1 MCIVTNEAP
10 NDVSQRQT
18 DTPATAMIGS
28 FSNVDRTLFKET
40 DVATLKTN
48 FLTAFVTNEQLITD
62 EIYTAIAHRS
72 GATKEQLDQLKDKV
86 SIIRLFK
93 NLILVAIRCSN
104 SNDCALLLGD
114 NFKNTLRLHWMPSSS
129 RMEISWQSTIGN
141 YRNALPSCKGGVF
154 STSLVMSTS
163 RLQCR
168 CLPWRMVLP
177 PCRILLGELKPSE

>member
-48 FLTAFVTNEQLITD
+48 FSTAFVTNKQLITD
-62 EIYTAIAHRS
+62 EIYTAIAQRS
-72 GATKEQLDQLKDKV
+72 GAPKEQLDQLKDKV

-104 SNDCALLLGD
+104 SNCCVV
-114 NFKNTLRLHWMPSSS
+114 R
-129 RMEISWQSTIGN
+129 
-141 YRNALPSCKGGVF
+141 
-154 STSLVMSTS
+154 
-163 RLQCR
+163 
-168 CLPWRMVLP
+168 
-177 PCRILLGELKPSE
+177 